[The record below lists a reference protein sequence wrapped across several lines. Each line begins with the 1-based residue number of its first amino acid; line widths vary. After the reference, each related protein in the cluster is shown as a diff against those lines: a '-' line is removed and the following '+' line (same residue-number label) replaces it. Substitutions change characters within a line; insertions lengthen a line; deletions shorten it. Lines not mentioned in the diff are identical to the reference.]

1 MQSPLPTLAL
11 CIFYAYF
18 SRSLAPR
25 WMENRKPFGLRR
37 TLICYNLFQ
46 TVFSAWIFYEVSE
59 THLATPSTAHWHN
72 LFQYLQSGWLR
83 DYSYR
88 CQPVDYT
95 PKGLRMAETCWWYYI
110 SKFTE
115 FFDTMFF
122 LLRKKNQQVSTLH
135 VIHHGV
141 MPFSGKCDLQIGVM
155 STLLIADPNHHHINF
170 SVDGNEICP
179 RRP

>member
-1 MQSPLPTLAL
+1 MMQSSLPTLVL

-18 SRSLAPR
+18 CTSLAPR
-25 WMENRKPFGLRR
+25 LMENRKAFDLRK
-37 TLICYNLFQ
+37 TLVFYNLLQ
-46 TVFSAWIFYEVSE
+46 TVFSAWIFYEVSFRLVICRKPF
-59 THLATPSTAHWHN
+59 TRICRYCIIIYTY
-72 LFQYLQSGWLR
+72 LFFKYSKFLQSGWLR

-115 FFDTMFF
+115 FFDTFFF
-122 LLRKKNQQVSTLH
+122 LLRKKNQHVSTLH

-141 MPFSGKCDLQIGVM
+141 MPFSGK
-155 STLLIADPNHHHINF
+155 H
-170 SVDGNEICP
+170 
-179 RRP
+179 